1 MQEDT
6 LKRIDAAAE
15 AMKDQ
20 LVRLSLQIHAHP
32 EIAFQERQSAAW
44 LCELLAGAGFA
55 VQKPVAGLET
65 AFRADWLGRGA
76 RADADGASG
85 AGAPVRR
92 VPTVAILAEYDA
104 LPEVGHACGHNIIGV
119 AAAGAGIALKQA
131 VPDLVGRVVVMGTPA
146 EEGGGGKIDMV
157 NAGLFDDVDA
167 AIMVHPTSGESKIG
181 STSLATHSI
190 VFNFHGRP
198 AHAAATPHLGI
209 NALDAV
215 VQTYVN
221 VSMLRQQMTPD
232 ARVHCLITKGGS
244 VINIVPEEAEIRYL
258 LRASTKE
265 NLATLVAKVKECAEA
280 AARATGATLKMEEQ
294 VGYGARKLN
303 VPLGNAFKAQLRR
316 AGLEVADEPSPSGGS
331 TDFGDVSQ
339 KVPAANAYVSIAPKG
354 VAGHSR
360 EFAAAAASDA
370 GMAALMVSVKAMAAT
385 ALAALTD
392 EELRSHMSRAHGA
405 RSSQSTIQ

>member
-1 MQEDT
+1 MPEDVF
-6 LKRIDAAAE
+6 KRIDAAAE

-20 LVRLSLQIHAHP
+20 LVKLSLQIHAHP
-32 EIAFQERQSAAW
+32 EIAFQEKQSAAW
-44 LCELLAGAGFA
+44 LCELLAGAGFT

-65 AFRADWLGRGA
+65 AFRADWQGSGVK
-76 RADADGASG
+76 G
-85 AGAPVRR
+85 AGAAVSETGTPAGR

-131 VPDLVGRVVVMGTPA
+131 VPDLAGRVVVMGTPA
-146 EEGGGGKIDMV
+146 EEGGGGKIIMV

-167 AIMVHPTSGESKIG
+167 AIMVHPTAGESKIG

-198 AHAAATPHLGI
+198 AHAAASPHLGI

-221 VSMLRQQMTPD
+221 VSMLRQHMTPD

-244 VINIVPEEAEIRYL
+244 VINIVPEEAEIRYV
-258 LRASTKE
+258 LRANTKE
-265 NLATLVAKVKECAEA
+265 NLATLVAKVKECAEG
-280 AARATGATLKMEEQ
+280 AARATGATLRMEEK
-294 VGYGARKLN
+294 VGYGARRLN
-303 VPLGNAFKAQLRR
+303 IPLGNAFKAQLRR
-316 AGLEVADEPSPSGGS
+316 AGLEVADEPSASGGS

-339 KVPAANAYVSIAPKG
+339 KVPAANAYVSIASKG

-360 EFAAAAASDA
+360 EFALAAASDA
-370 GMAALMVSVKAMAAT
+370 GVVALMASVKAMAAT
-385 ALAALTD
+385 VLAALTD
-392 EELRSHMSRAHGA
+392 AELRAKMKEAHQA
-405 RSSQSTIQ
+405 